1 MFNKCIYIIGVLLL
15 LTACGRQQQAKS
27 SVKAFMDEQL
37 KRDVSYLDFSSVDS
51 TRALSDS
58 LVQVLRS
65 RAGQGV
71 HYQDASGKTLLHI
84 RAQYLLDDDTLSATF
99 YLDPATMG
107 VVAFKENPY

>member
-1 MFNKCIYIIGVLLL
+1 
-15 LTACGRQQQAKS
+15 
-27 SVKAFMDEQL
+27 MDEQL

-58 LVQVLRS
+58 LVQALRS

>member
-1 MFNKCIYIIGVLLL
+1 
-15 LTACGRQQQAKS
+15 
-27 SVKAFMDEQL
+27 
-37 KRDVSYLDFSSVDS
+37 
-51 TRALSDS
+51 
-58 LVQVLRS
+58 VLRS

-71 HYQDASGKTLLHI
+71 LYQDASGKTLLHI